1 MHAEPLGP
9 ALVSWN
15 DFVGT
20 ADADES
26 GRTSVYEVA
35 GLDPAVWLI
44 LGVDLETTRDTTT
57 LVVYAL
63 DQTEHGVESHADAVE
78 LGHQRGELPLTA
90 FELPTSDRRLAADLF
105 ERLAVR
111 LVARGFQDQRLTV
124 RSRRTLP
131 DPSEPGR
138 PQGRTA

>member
-1 MHAEPLGP
+1 MAGRRLPVVPGP
-9 ALVSWN
+9 
-15 DFVGT
+15 GT
-20 ADADES
+20 AAADES

-35 GLDPAVWLI
+35 DLDPAVWLI

-90 FELPTSDRRLAADLF
+90 
-105 ERLAVR
+105 
-111 LVARGFQDQRLTV
+111 
-124 RSRRTLP
+124 
-131 DPSEPGR
+131 
-138 PQGRTA
+138 